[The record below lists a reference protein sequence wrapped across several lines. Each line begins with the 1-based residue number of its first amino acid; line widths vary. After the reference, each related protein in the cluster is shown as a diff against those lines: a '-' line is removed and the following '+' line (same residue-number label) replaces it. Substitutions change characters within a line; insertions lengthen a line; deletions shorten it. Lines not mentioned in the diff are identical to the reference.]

1 MTPTIAAF
9 HGAGIPVGNVSSFMS
24 GRTGTCGGS
33 IPPAALTKSV
43 ASKRSPLAVFRT
55 RTHHLVEGVSTVESA
70 ADFDFAYDGSIP
82 SPLATIFLT
91 SLKWFT
97 ISLGARLNDT
107 HQGPAGLYTE

>member
-1 MTPTIAAF
+1 M
-9 HGAGIPVGNVSSFMS
+9 PVGNVSSFMS

-55 RTHHLVEGVSTVESA
+55 RMHHLVEGVSTVESA

-82 SPLATIFLT
+82 SLPANYFLD
-91 SLKWFT
+91 FT
-97 ISLGARLNDT
+97 KMVYNISLGARLNDT
-107 HQGPAGLYTE
+107 HQSPAHCIRGVQAFPDTK

>member
-1 MTPTIAAF
+1 
-9 HGAGIPVGNVSSFMS
+9 MS
-24 GRTGTCGGS
+24 GRTGTCGDS

-82 SPLATIFLT
+82 SLPANHFLD
-91 SLKWFT
+91 FT
-97 ISLGARLNDT
+97 EMVYNLSRCEIK
-107 HQGPAGLYTE
+107 